1 MAPVLILI
9 RDTLKVIDISLL
21 FSFYNADLHKT
32 IGTDYWGTVVNLL
45 IWVGLLV
52 GLSMVV
58 EAYLERHEGKSVWF
72 GIALY
77 GLVFLG
83 LAAVIYFKWV

>member
-1 MAPVLILI
+1 MASVLILV

-45 IWVGLLV
+45 IWMGLLV
-52 GLSMVV
+52 WVSMAV
-58 EAYLERHEGKSVWF
+58 EAYLERHEGRSVGF

-77 GLVFLG
+77 GVVFLIC
-83 LAAVIYFKWV
+83 AAVIYFKWV